1 MRREEKQQ
9 IFSFGLGMGMKD
21 GAVGVLVEAPHNFL
35 NFLYWIIGF
44 SPPPPCSCAKPQLSS
59 ENFNFQTLLL
69 HSTPVLRLCV
79 NVGKC

>member
-35 NFLYWIIGF
+35 NFLYWVLFLVTFFTCDIVIDSVF
-44 SPPPPCSCAKPQLSS
+44 VAEDHISS
-59 ENFNFQTLLL
+59 SFFFL
-69 HSTPVLRLCV
+69 
-79 NVGKC
+79 